1 MGKTITLLVALLMI
15 AACSRV
21 NDSAILKEKEREALE
36 KIVSD
41 YNDEDSDIK
50 AEYDEERDCIH
61 MKWKCKMFNV
71 SYDIRFKDLLT
82 ENPTSY
88 ADGFMISMV
97 LFFKGV
103 TQIDRLEFVYE
114 GIKYKM
120 LPYTSET
127 LNEKGVAM
135 AGFLMSDKTSVE
147 CLKMLSVLSG
157 VVTGKIYTNKGPIDI
172 PLDDVYNL
180 RGMARSYVIDGGT
193 FDNY

>member
-1 MGKTITLLVALLMI
+1 MKKL
-15 AACSRV
+15 
-21 NDSAILKEKEREALE
+21 AILIVPFLIASCTGKDTQQQEQAIKEFMESYAKEHTDPDDDLT
-36 KIVSD
+36 
-41 YNDEDSDIK
+41 

-120 LPYTSET
+120 LPCTSET

-172 PLDDVYNL
+172 PIDDVYNL